1 MKSKAFWVVIFLVL
15 FGSNLLFALMY
26 FQTAKE
32 LSGVKVA
39 LSTQRYNA
47 KYLDFLKMFIKLVIK
62 SDKEVD
68 FETRL
73 KLENAVRQL
82 KEEYGDEEILLQWQ
96 KFVASTNEA
105 EAQKNVKDLLAM
117 LVEKT
122 YLK

>member
-15 FGSNLLFALMY
+15 VGGNILFALMY
-26 FQTAKE
+26 FQSAKE
-32 LSGVKVA
+32 LQGTKIA

-82 KEEYGDEEILLQWQ
+82 KEEYNDAEILLQWQ

-105 EAQKNVKDLLAM
+105 EAQKNVKDLLGM
-117 LVEKT
+117 LVDKT

>member
-1 MKSKAFWVVIFLVL
+1 MKSKAFWVVIFLVMFGTSVL
-15 FGSNLLFALMY
+15 FGLLY

-32 LSGVKVA
+32 LEGTKIA

-62 SDKEVD
+62 SDREVD
-68 FETRL
+68 FDTRL
-73 KLENAVRQL
+73 KLENSIREISA
-82 KEEYGDEEILLQWQ
+82 EYNDAEILLQWQ
-96 KFVASTNEA
+96 KFVASTNES

-117 LVEKT
+117 LVDKT